1 MQNQQPGQTHI
12 NMHSG
17 TVPPQLNHGGHEVMD
32 VHEVLSGTIGALNQ
46 YSLLRKYVQDPE
58 LLDIIDRHYQFTQNE
73 YNITLDC
80 FKSGQNPAQETQS
93 YQMRQNNDFIYGLTP
108 TQPKKPIQ
116 SEMEMSEEIVAGCL
130 LATCKNNA
138 ASKTKAACET
148 TNPVVRRV
156 LADTI
161 PNCIEMAY
169 ELSIYQ
175 NKHHSY
181 QVPQFSEQDMTQI
194 INSFAP
200 AQGSSQIHQNTG
212 TGGFGIS
219 NYQNNNMH

>member
-1 MQNQQPGQTHI
+1 MMQNNPNQTHM
-12 NMHSG
+12 NMHTG
-17 TVPPQLNHGGHEVMD
+17 NIPQQLNHGGHEVID

-46 YSLLRKYVQDPE
+46 YSLLRKYVKDSE
-58 LLDIIDRHYQFTQNE
+58 LLDIIDRQYQFTQNE

-80 FKSGQNPAQETQS
+80 FKSGQDPAQPTQS
-93 YQMRQNNDFIYGLTP
+93 YKMNQNNDFIYGLTP

-130 LATCKNNA
+130 LSSCKSL
-138 ASKTKAACET
+138 ASAKTMASLET

-156 LADTI
+156 LADSI

-175 NKHHSY
+175 NKHHNY
-181 QVPQFSEQDMTQI
+181 QVPQFSQQDMMQI
-194 INSFAP
+194 VNSFAP
-200 AQGSSQIHQNTG
+200 AQGSPQIQAN
-212 TGGFGIS
+212 
-219 NYQNNNMH
+219 NYNMPH